1 MFLTV
6 YFHRRPRLLFKSSGH
21 TLMVEFL
28 LAELLRSPSTS
39 EKTECREAICLCA
52 GWALGMVLLSRS
64 NSEYRQTTCLSE
76 ESDNVKHNRGAYNL
90 GVEDRLNQL
99 IEGGSRSKSF
109 SLFSGSAP
117 SIDVNASSSR
127 MLECSEVNINVTS
140 PAACI
145 ALGLMYIRSNNK
157 VIASRLA
164 IPQTV
169 FSLDH
174 IRPDLLIFRAAAYCL
189 VNWDETVASPS
200 DDWLMDRIPSVVK
213 EVLSLSEST
222 ISTNK
227 DSSCIQLG
235 QRAALQVYLSLIA
248 GFCWGTALVFAG
260 TRDQQAKGTIISQ
273 LKLLQKIRNRNHR
286 PPNRNL
292 VADMATKPLVC
303 KNHFEFIMLLSLSHL
318 TVI

>member
-1 MFLTV
+1 MT
-6 YFHRRPRLLFKSSGH
+6 
-21 TLMVEFL
+21 EFL

-64 NSEYRQTTCLSE
+64 NSEYGQTTDLSE
-76 ESDNVKHNRGAYNL
+76 ASDNGKHSRGAYNL

-109 SLFSGSAP
+109 SLFSCSAP
-117 SIDVNASSSR
+117 SVDVNACSSR

-164 IPQTV
+164 IPKTV
-169 FSLDH
+169 FALDQ

-189 VNWDETVASPS
+189 VSWDETVASPS
-200 DDWLMDRIPSVVK
+200 DDWLMDQIPSAVK
-213 EVLSLSEST
+213 KVLSLN
-222 ISTNK
+222 ISTASINK
-227 DSSCIQLG
+227 DSTSVELG

-248 GFCWGTALVFAG
+248 GFCWGTALAFAG
-260 TRDQQAKGTIISQ
+260 TRDQLTKNMIISQ
-273 LKLLQKIRNRNHR
+273 LKLVQKIRNQRA
-286 PPNRNL
+286 PNKNL
-292 VADMATKPLVC
+292 VADKATKPLV
-303 KNHFEFIMLLSLSHL
+303 F
-318 TVI
+318 